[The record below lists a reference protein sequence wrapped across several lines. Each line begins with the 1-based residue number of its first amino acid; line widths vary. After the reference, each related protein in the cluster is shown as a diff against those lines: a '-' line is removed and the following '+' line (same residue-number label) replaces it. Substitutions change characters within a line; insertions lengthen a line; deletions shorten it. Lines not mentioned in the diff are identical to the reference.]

1 MAVVGG
7 RALLAPALGRLPADL
22 RPLVARA
29 YVPVFLFFLG
39 DGAVLPVIAIAARD
53 LGASTAFAGFVV
65 ALRSLGSLAFD
76 LPAGWI
82 VARYGE
88 RAAVVFATACV
99 AISLVGWVFVHSPVV
114 FALLAVV
121 QGCGWSVW
129 QLARLSYV
137 SGVAGPAL
145 RGRALSLLG
154 GVSRAGWFIGP
165 FLGAGAL
172 AVGGFRAVYVLGL
185 VLALVSAAC
194 VLRLARPGEGRD
206 AAGPTLAGLR
216 EIAHHHSRS
225 LVMVGAV
232 ALTISAYR
240 TVRIAV
246 LPLWANHIGFSPEA
260 SSAIFGLSVAV
271 ELLLVYPGGSV
282 MDRHGRRMVAIPSI
296 ALTAIGIGL
305 LPITHSLVPLLAV
318 AIFLG
323 VANGISSGVNM
334 TLGADLAPPDGR
346 AQFLGVWRVI
356 GDVGTATGPLA
367 LAGLTAVLSLG
378 GAAAAVGAAG
388 VGIAGVLWRIVPETL
403 KR

>member
-1 MAVVGG
+1 MAVVAG
-7 RALLAPALGRLPADL
+7 RALLAPAIGRLPADL
-22 RPLVARA
+22 RPLLARA

-39 DGAVLPVIAIAARD
+39 DGALLAVIAIAARD
-53 LGASTAFAGFVV
+53 LGTSAAFAGFVV

-82 VARYGE
+82 VARHGE
-88 RAAVVFATACV
+88 RAAVAFATACM
-99 AISLVGWVFVHSPVV
+99 AISLIGWVFVRSPAV
-114 FALLAVV
+114 FALLAFV

-137 SGVAGPAL
+137 AGVAGPAL

-154 GVSRAGWFIGP
+154 GVARAGWFVGP
-165 FLGAGAL
+165 FLGAAAL
-172 AVGGFRAVYVLGL
+172 AVGGFRAVYVLAL
-185 VLALVSAAC
+185 LLALVSAAC

-216 EIAHHHSRS
+216 DIAHHHSRS
-225 LVMVGAV
+225 LLTVGAV
-232 ALTISAYR
+232 SLSISAYR

-246 LPLWANHIGFSPEA
+246 LPLWANHIGLSPEA
-260 SSAIFGLSVAV
+260 ASAIIGLSVAI

-282 MDRHGRRMVAIPSI
+282 MDRHGRRAVAIPSI

-305 LPITHSLVPLLAV
+305 LPIAQSVWVLLLVAM
-318 AIFLG
+318 FLG
-323 VANGISSGVNM
+323 AANGISSGVNM

-356 GDVGTATGPLA
+356 GDVGTAAGPLA
-367 LAGLTAVLSLG
+367 LAGLTAVSSLA
-378 GAAAAVGAAG
+378 GAAVAVGAVG
-388 VGIAGVLWRIVPETL
+388 VSIAAVLWRIVPETL
-403 KR
+403 QR